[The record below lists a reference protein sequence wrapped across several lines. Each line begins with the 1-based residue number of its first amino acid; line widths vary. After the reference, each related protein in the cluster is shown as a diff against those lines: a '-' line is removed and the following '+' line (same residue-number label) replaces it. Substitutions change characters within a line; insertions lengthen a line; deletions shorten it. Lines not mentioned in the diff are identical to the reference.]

1 MVGIY
6 IHIPF
11 CKTRCIYCDFCST
24 TRMEL
29 KRRYVDALCREL
41 ETRKPYLQGE
51 SVKTIYFGGGTPSL
65 LNAEDFNKIF
75 NALSC
80 IYGMGACKEIT
91 LEANPDDLNT
101 EYVQLL
107 SSFPFN
113 RISIGIQTF
122 NDTLLNLLNR
132 RHSAVQALAAVDN
145 CRRVGFDNIS
155 IDLMY
160 GLPGETLKDLI
171 CDLSHAVSLHVEH
184 ISAYHLTYEKG
195 TPIYSMLQKHRI
207 EEVDEENSL
216 RFFAVLTDRLSEA
229 GYEQYEISNFCRPGK
244 HSLHNTAYWEGT
256 AYMGCGL
263 SAHSYNG
270 HSREWNTSSL
280 DDYIKNMEDDRR
292 VYETEELDLITR
304 YNELIV
310 TSVRTCRGLS
320 LKQLEA
326 DFGKEYLVYCL
337 NMAQKYLNSG
347 NLELSGDYLRLTHE
361 GIFVSDGI
369 MSDLFR
375 I

>member
-1 MVGIY
+1 
-6 IHIPF
+6 
-11 CKTRCIYCDFCST
+11 
-24 TRMEL
+24 
-29 KRRYVDALCREL
+29 
-41 ETRKPYLQGE
+41 
-51 SVKTIYFGGGTPSL
+51 
-65 LNAEDFNKIF
+65 
-75 NALSC
+75 
-80 IYGMGACKEIT
+80 
-91 LEANPDDLNT
+91 
-101 EYVQLL
+101 L

-122 NDTLLNLLNR
+122 NDTLLHFLNR
-132 RHSAVQALAAVDN
+132 RHTAAQAVAAVDN

-171 CDLSHAVSLHVEH
+171 CDLSHAISLHVEH
-184 ISAYHLTYEKG
+184 ISAYHLTYEEG
-195 TPIYSMLQKHRI
+195 TPIYNILQEHRI
-207 EEVDEENSL
+207 KEVDEENSL
-216 RFFAVLTDRLSEA
+216 RFFTVLTGRLSEA

-244 HSLHNTAYWEGT
+244 HSLHNTAYWEGI

-280 DDYIKNMEDDRR
+280 DDYLKSMEDDRR
-292 VYETEELDLITR
+292 MYETEELDQITR
-304 YNELIV
+304 YNERII
-310 TSVRTCRGLS
+310 TSIRTRRGLS

-337 NMAQKYLNSG
+337 NMVQKYLNSG
-347 NLELSGDYLRLTHE
+347 HLEISGDYLSLTQE